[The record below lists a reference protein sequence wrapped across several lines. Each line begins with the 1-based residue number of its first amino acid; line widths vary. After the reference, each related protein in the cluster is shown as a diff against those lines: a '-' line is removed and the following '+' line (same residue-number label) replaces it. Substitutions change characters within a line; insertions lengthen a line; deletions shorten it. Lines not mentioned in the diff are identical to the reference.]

1 MRLGIRVLLVVVL
14 GYWLTCLSQPR
25 LPEGF
30 REQMAGLATATLA
43 QTGLPLHPSA
53 VCMPYD
59 LEGAARVG
67 EERIG
72 HLRFRVPEAFAEV
85 VSYYHQQ
92 LPESQWYDMK
102 LTGASGEYMT
112 AAFLGK
118 PGARDGFVV
127 QMTSWSRSPG
137 ETWVVYIVPVR
148 KTDIGEGALPARG
161 HGGGVSQPR

>member
-1 MRLGIRVLLVVVL
+1 MRVAIYVSVAVLL
-14 GYWLTCLSQPR
+14 GYWLTYLSQPR

-30 REQMAGLATATLA
+30 QEQMVDLANATVSRA
-43 QTGLPLHPSA
+43 GLPLHPSA

-102 LTGASGEYMT
+102 LAGVSGEYMT

-118 PGARDGFVV
+118 PGVRDGSVV

-148 KTDIGEGALPARG
+148 STGLAEEALPARG
-161 HGGGVSQPR
+161 HGGGGQPR